1 MTEEY
6 NRLIGKRVKMQ
17 RISAKVSQTELA
29 KELGVTQT
37 HLSNIENGRA
47 GLTIPNLIKLHQI
60 LECPISSFFVD
71 IEGEKEADNSSDI
84 TLENVMELARLL
96 KKARAFYFCC
106 GSIFRQAVFYSG
118 RNFGIHGELSIYY
131 IFFKGAIR

>member
-1 MTEEY
+1 MMNMTEEY

-60 LECPISSFFVD
+60 LECPISLFLWISK
-71 IEGEKEADNSSDI
+71 GKRKLI
-84 TLENVMELARLL
+84 T
-96 KKARAFYFCC
+96 
-106 GSIFRQAVFYSG
+106 AV
-118 RNFGIHGELSIYY
+118 I
-131 IFFKGAIR
+131 

>member
-29 KELGVTQT
+29 KVGVTQT

-96 KKARAFYFCC
+96 KKARA
-106 GSIFRQAVFYSG
+106 
-118 RNFGIHGELSIYY
+118 
-131 IFFKGAIR
+131 

>member
-1 MTEEY
+1 MSKDEATTSAQA
-6 NRLIGKRVKMQ
+6 RRG
-17 RISAKVSQTELA
+17 RIVSELEASEKPLSGTALA

-96 KKARAFYFCC
+96 KKARA
-106 GSIFRQAVFYSG
+106 
-118 RNFGIHGELSIYY
+118 
-131 IFFKGAIR
+131 

>member
-1 MTEEY
+1 MNIYYEKGKMMMNMTEEY

-71 IEGEKEADNSSDI
+71 IEWEKEADNSSDI

-96 KKARAFYFCC
+96 KKAR
-106 GSIFRQAVFYSG
+106 V
-118 RNFGIHGELSIYY
+118 
-131 IFFKGAIR
+131 

>member
-1 MTEEY
+1 MMMNMTEEY

-47 GLTIPNLIKLHQI
+47 GLTIPNLIKLQI

-96 KKARAFYFCC
+96 KKARA
-106 GSIFRQAVFYSG
+106 
-118 RNFGIHGELSIYY
+118 
-131 IFFKGAIR
+131 

>member
-1 MTEEY
+1 MMMNMTEEY

-60 LECPISSFFVD
+60 LECPISFF
-71 IEGEKEADNSSDI
+71 
-84 TLENVMELARLL
+84 LL
-96 KKARAFYFCC
+96 I
-106 GSIFRQAVFYSG
+106 S
-118 RNFGIHGELSIYY
+118 
-131 IFFKGAIR
+131 KGKRKLIIAAI

>member
-1 MTEEY
+1 MLTAERCVIISITIHLNLKIVHVRKIYTKGVFTVAEDY
-6 NRLIGKRVKMQ
+6 NKMIGTRVKML
-17 RISAKVSQTELA
+17 RITKGISQTELA
-29 KELGVTQT
+29 KKIGVTQT

-96 KKARAFYFCC
+96 KKARD
-106 GSIFRQAVFYSG
+106 
-118 RNFGIHGELSIYY
+118 
-131 IFFKGAIR
+131 

>member
-1 MTEEY
+1 MNIYYEKGRMMMNMNMTEEY

-17 RISAKVSQTELA
+17 RISAK
-29 KELGVTQT
+29 VTQT

-96 KKARAFYFCC
+96 KKARA
-106 GSIFRQAVFYSG
+106 
-118 RNFGIHGELSIYY
+118 
-131 IFFKGAIR
+131 

>member
-47 GLTIPNLIKLHQI
+47 IW
-60 LECPISSFFVD
+60 F
-71 IEGEKEADNSSDI
+71 DNTQSD
-84 TLENVMELARLL
+84 
-96 KKARAFYFCC
+96 
-106 GSIFRQAVFYSG
+106 
-118 RNFGIHGELSIYY
+118 
-131 IFFKGAIR
+131 

>member
-1 MTEEY
+1 MNIYYEKGRMMNMTEEY

-60 LECPISSFFVD
+60 LECPISSFYFPQFVD

-96 KKARAFYFCC
+96 KKARA
-106 GSIFRQAVFYSG
+106 
-118 RNFGIHGELSIYY
+118 
-131 IFFKGAIR
+131 

>member
-1 MTEEY
+1 MMMNMTEEY

-47 GLTIPNLIKLHQI
+47 GLTIPNLIKLHEA
-60 LECPISSFFVD
+60 LDTPISSFFED
-71 IEGEKEADNSSDI
+71 IEGKPVEEKKSEV
-84 TLENVMELARLL
+84 TLEDLTELLRLL
-96 KKARAFYFCC
+96 KAGK
-106 GSIFRQAVFYSG
+106 
-118 RNFGIHGELSIYY
+118 N
-131 IFFKGAIR
+131 